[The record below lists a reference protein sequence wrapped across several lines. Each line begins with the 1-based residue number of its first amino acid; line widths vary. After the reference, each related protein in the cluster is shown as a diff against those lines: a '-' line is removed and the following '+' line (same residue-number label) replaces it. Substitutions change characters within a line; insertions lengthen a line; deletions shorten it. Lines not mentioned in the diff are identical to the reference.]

1 MPVIAIAVTLKSKG
15 QWIRLCERENRN
27 PNMEFIEMIN
37 KDVPTAVF
45 IGRFKKLTST
55 GIIKKPPPAPIKPVI
70 APTNMP

>member
-27 PNMEFIEMIN
+27 PNKEFIEMMN

-45 IGRFKKLTST
+45 
-55 GIIKKPPPAPIKPVI
+55 
-70 APTNMP
+70 M